1 LLLNFNI
8 LTMKTVKKS
17 KFSLEKF
24 EVAKLKNST
33 MRKIVGGV
41 GDGGAGNDNTIGSR
55 SCNQDTSLRIG

>member
-1 LLLNFNI
+1 
-8 LTMKTVKKS
+8 MKTVKKS